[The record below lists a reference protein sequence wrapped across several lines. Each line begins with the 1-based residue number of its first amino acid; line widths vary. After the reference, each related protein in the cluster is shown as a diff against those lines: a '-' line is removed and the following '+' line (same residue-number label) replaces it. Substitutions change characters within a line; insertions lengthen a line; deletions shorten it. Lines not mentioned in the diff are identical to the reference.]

1 MPFLLRGEN
10 KDEAMTGGERFVVV
24 IIHHILF
31 SSMISYPGP
40 CSMIRSFPSLTHISP
55 ISLSLLNEKKIHRAR
70 HPTVMR
76 QSTTRTMATGESR
89 AHLYTGMPTNR
100 KELKNSIWL
109 ADAGAYPVIFT
120 LSFACV
126 FAASFI
132 TYCAVK
138 NPDVRITPGRRQQL
152 LRTWEH

>member
-1 MPFLLRGEN
+1 MQQ
-10 KDEAMTGGERFVVV
+10 
-24 IIHHILF
+24 
-31 SSMISYPGP
+31 SS
-40 CSMIRSFPSLTHISP
+40 R
-55 ISLSLLNEKKIHRAR
+55 
-70 HPTVMR
+70 
-76 QSTTRTMATGESR
+76 RTMATGESR
-89 AHLYTGMPTNR
+89 AHLYTGMPTNM
-100 KELKNSIWL
+100 KDLKNSIWL

-120 LSFACV
+120 LGFACV

>member
-1 MPFLLRGEN
+1 M
-10 KDEAMTGGERFVVV
+10 
-24 IIHHILF
+24 IH
-31 SSMISYPGP
+31 
-40 CSMIRSFPSLTHISP
+40 SFPSLNTLP
-55 ISLSLLNEKKIHRAR
+55 NLSLSLSTKQKIHRAR
-70 HPTVMR
+70 STVMR

-89 AHLYTGMPTNR
+89 AHLYTGMPTNMN
-100 KELKNSIWL
+100 ELKNSIWL

-120 LSFACV
+120 LGFACV